1 MTEDELFETVAK
13 IIGNRPKTGVIN
25 NYDKIRAVQVFLGID
40 EFLIEHLPGY
50 CEGKF
55 EFDFQKYAD
64 KILDELEGK

>member
-25 NYDKIRAVQVFLGID
+25 NYDKIRAVQVFLGFD

-55 EFDFQKYAD
+55 EFDFGDYTKRNMRN
-64 KILDELEGK
+64 L